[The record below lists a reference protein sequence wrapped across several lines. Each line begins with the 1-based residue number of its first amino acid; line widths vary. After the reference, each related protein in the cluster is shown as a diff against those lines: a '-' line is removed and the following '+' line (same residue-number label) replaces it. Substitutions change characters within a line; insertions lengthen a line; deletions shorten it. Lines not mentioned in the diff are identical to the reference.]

1 MAGERLTVIDA
12 TNAIA
17 GRLSSVVAK
26 RLLRGERIAI
36 VNSENAIITGDPK
49 RVLNMYM
56 KRVSEWRTY
65 YNPEKRGPKIPRTPD
80 RILKRMVR
88 GMLPKKKPKGR
99 EALKRLRVYIGVP
112 EDLKGVKA
120 VKVKEAELKRDDIK
134 YITLGELSKL
144 LGGFKVS

>member
-1 MAGERLTVIDA
+1 MAGEMLTVIDA

-36 VNSENAIITGDPK
+36 VNAENAVITGDPK
-49 RVLNMYM
+49 RVLNIYM

-88 GMLPKKKPKGR
+88 GMLPRKKPKGR

-120 VKVKEAELKRDDIK
+120 VKVEEAELKRDDIK

-144 LGGFKVS
+144 LGGFKGS